1 MNPVIVIRPQPA
13 CNSTVDAAEDLGLE
27 AFGFPLF
34 EVQPIAWEPP
44 EPDSVDA
51 LLIGSANALR
61 HAGAALSAFRGK
73 PAYAVG
79 EASAQAARAAELD
92 VLATGEGG
100 LQAVLELVQNRHRKL
115 LRLTGETRVD
125 LTPPEGMTI
134 TERTVYRSA
143 PQPMTAELVEMLKQ
157 PALVLLHSGEA
168 ARHFAE
174 QCDVHGI
181 DRSSI
186 KLAAMA
192 PRIAEAAGAGWA
204 DLATAEQPNE
214 NTLLALARQ
223 MCQERDETTQIDDE
237 SSKHA
242 LMQDGYSDQLLAAAR
257 RPRTVRTIL
266 ITALIAFFV
275 GAGITAWLDWSGDVD
290 FAKAGKGTAS
300 MSAMPSPSP
309 DGDAV
314 KETAVSAPPASP
326 TPTQLQS
333 LGTVEARLALLED
346 RLSRLNLEASAASG
360 NAARAEGLLIAFAA
374 RRITDKGENLGYL
387 EDQLKLRFA
396 DAQPMAVGTIIDFAK
411 NPVTLDELGSRLDA
425 LTPELSGETNN
436 LSTWGWIKQEFDSL
450 FEVRRSSSP
459 SMTAEDRID
468 RAKLMLSS
476 GKVDK
481 AIEQVER
488 LPGAEAAESWI
499 ADARR
504 YDAVQRALDLIETTA
519 MLEPRRLQDAEG
531 KKVEQPSPLA
541 TPAPTETSK
550 AET

>member
-1 MNPVIVIRPQPA
+1 MTPVIVIRPQPG

-34 EVQPIAWEPP
+34 IVQPVDWDPP

-51 LLIGSANALR
+51 LLIGSANAVR

-79 EASAQAARAAELD
+79 ETTAQAARAAELD

-100 LQAVLELVQNRHRKL
+100 LQSVLELVQNRHRKL
-115 LRLTGETRVD
+115 LRLTGEARVD
-125 LTPPEGMTI
+125 LTPPDGVTI
-134 TERTVYRSA
+134 TERIVYRSE
-143 PQPMTAELVEMLKQ
+143 PQPMSDALAEMLKQ
-157 PALVLLHSGEA
+157 PALILLHSGEA

-174 QCDVHGI
+174 QCDIHGI

-186 KLAAMA
+186 QLAAMA
-192 PRIAEAAGAGWA
+192 PRVAEAAGSGWA
-204 DLATAEQPNE
+204 RLATAKQPNDDA
-214 NTLLALARQ
+214 LLALADE
-223 MCQERDETTQIDDE
+223 MCQERDGSTQIDDE
-237 SSKHA
+237 SSRHA
-242 LMQDGYSDQLLAAAR
+242 LMQDGNTEQQLPAAR
-257 RPRTVRTIL
+257 RPRTVRTVL
-266 ITALIAFFV
+266 ITALIAFLV
-275 GAGITAWLDWSGDVD
+275 GAGITAWLDWRGNVD
-290 FAKAGKGTAS
+290 FAQAGKGTVLI
-300 MSAMPSPSP
+300 PSPSP
-309 DGDAV
+309 TGDAGQ
-314 KETAVSAPPASP
+314 ETAETAAGGKTTPVS
-326 TPTQLQS
+326 LQS
-333 LGTVEARLALLED
+333 LGTVETRLALLED
-346 RLSRLNLEASAASG
+346 RLSRLNLEANAASG

-374 RRITDKGENLGYL
+374 RRVTDKGENLGYL

-425 LTPELSGETNN
+425 LTPELSGKTNN

-450 FEVRRSSSP
+450 FEVRRSSAP
-459 SMTAEDRID
+459 SMTAEDRIE
-468 RAKLMLSS
+468 RAKLMLTS
-476 GKVDK
+476 GKFDK

-488 LPGAEAAESWI
+488 LPGAEAAEQWV

-504 YDAVQRALDLIETTA
+504 YAAVQKALDLIETTA

-541 TPAPTETSK
+541 TPAPTEPTK
-550 AET
+550 AEN